1 MMVRRIALAIGVVA
15 LMVGIAGLLS
25 PVSIS
30 PGLTS
35 VPCGTAVAPDLQSA
49 RQQAPADTQTSPQ
62 ELPYD
67 SEWVGDV
74 DYGQLC
80 DKEIADRRAW
90 TITVTVVGLLGL
102 LTAAALGIRARRTDG
117 AKTG

>member
-1 MMVRRIALAIGVVA
+1 MIVRRTALAIGVVA
-15 LMVGIAGLLS
+15 LLVGVVGLLS

-35 VPCGTAVAPDLQSA
+35 VPCGTAVSPDLDSA

-62 ELPYD
+62 EMPYD

-74 DYGQLC
+74 DYAQLC
-80 DKEIADRRAW
+80 DQEISDRRAW
-90 TITVTVVGLLGL
+90 TITVTAVGALSL
-102 LTAAALGIRARRTDG
+102 LTALGLAVRARRSQSAT
-117 AKTG
+117 T